1 MRLSQPSK
9 AGLILVGCF
18 ACGRRQDD
26 PSHGQ
31 VSDWKRA
38 VVDGEQVLICP
49 ECFPTVSGL
58 DACTTCSS
66 TMLVKRLGEVS
77 CRSCGATWFS
87 AQLAASARGDRS
99 ALADA
104 VAAAIDR
111 LLGGSSPLG

>member
-1 MRLSQPSK
+1 M
-9 AGLILVGCF
+9 GCF
-18 ACGRRQDD
+18 SCGCRQDD

-49 ECFPTVSGL
+49 ECFPSISGL

-66 TMLVKRLGEVS
+66 TMLVKRLGEIS

-87 AQLAASARGDRS
+87 SSAAQPRAADRS
-99 ALADA
+99 ALAQE
-104 VAAAIDR
+104 VGEAIDR
-111 LLGGSSPLG
+111 LLGRGVFPD

>member
-1 MRLSQPSK
+1 
-9 AGLILVGCF
+9 VG
-18 ACGRRQDD
+18 
-26 PSHGQ
+26 
-31 VSDWKRA
+31 
-38 VVDGEQVLICP
+38 GEQVLICP
-49 ECFPTVSGL
+49 DCFPTVSGL

-87 AQLAASARGDRS
+87 SADSVKRGGDRS
-99 ALADA
+99 VLADE